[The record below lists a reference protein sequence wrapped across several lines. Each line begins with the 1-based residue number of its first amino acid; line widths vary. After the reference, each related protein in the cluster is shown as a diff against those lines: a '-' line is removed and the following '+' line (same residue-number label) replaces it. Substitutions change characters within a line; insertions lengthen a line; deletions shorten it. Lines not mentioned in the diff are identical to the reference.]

1 MCKVF
6 NTIGCLNYIQYHLNN
21 HNIHEFNSIDE
32 LINFQRDY
40 SLTQQ
45 QIISN
50 HTRLIEQEKI
60 TLEKD
65 IAQLIDTISIKI
77 SELQERLKERLN
89 NLDQQT
95 ENLPLTH
102 SKIIPTL
109 IGYYKNL
116 IICIKILFTY
126 LTFYS
131 KLFIELR
138 PKKLLSEKQDRSKY
152 IHLNFQDAL
161 KQSGLSE
168 LQELKRKKEII
179 ENLNSSIY
187 GAIGEHKVEKVLKK
201 LSEDYILINDFTC
214 SFEPPLYNRKENDY
228 IKSVQIDHLLISPS
242 GIFIIET
249 KNWSDHSIVN
259 TNLRSPVQ
267 QVKRTNFALFKLL
280 VGEIAKSNLNFKKH
294 HWGDRKIPL
303 RNIVVFIN
311 NCPIEEFQFV
321 KILSPTKLLPY
332 IEYFTPSFTLNE
344 TQIIADFLLNISD
357 ERKQSSLIV

>member
-21 HNIHEFNSIDE
+21 HNIDEFNSINE

-40 SLTQQ
+40 HFTQQ

-65 IAQLIDTISIKI
+65 IVQLNDTISTKI
-77 SELQERLKERLN
+77 IELQERLKERLN

-95 ENLPLTH
+95 KNLPLTH

-109 IGYYKNL
+109 IDYYKNL
-116 IICIKILFTY
+116 IICIKILFAH

-138 PKKLLSEKQDRSKY
+138 PKRLLSEKQDRSKY
-152 IHLNFQDAL
+152 IHLNFQDAV

-168 LQELKRKKEII
+168 LQELKRKKGII

-214 SFEPPLYNRKENDY
+214 SFQPPIYNRKENDI

-249 KNWSDHSIVN
+249 KNWSEHSIAN
-259 TNLRSPVQ
+259 LDLRSPVQ

-280 VGEIAKSNLNFKKH
+280 AGEIAMSNFNFKKH
-294 HWGDRKIPL
+294 HWGDRKIPI

-311 NCPIEEFQFV
+311 NSPIEEFQFV
-321 KILSPTKLLPY
+321 KILSLTKLLPY

-344 TQIIADFLLNISD
+344 TQIIADYLLNISD
-357 ERKQSSLIV
+357 KREQSSLIV